1 MADGRRRESEL
12 MVVGWWLLAEDE
24 PAQSQCGGKRAGMKL
39 VTFVEG
45 GKDARVGL
53 AVDGGIVDLGA
64 EGFKDAI
71 AFMSAAESVQTEMAK
86 KKPSLGLDKVK
97 LLAPVPAPPR
107 IFGIG
112 VNYAEHAKE
121 TGHDTQKVPTVFLV
135 LSSAVVGPDA
145 DVILPKTS
153 AKVDYEAELAV
164 VIGKAGY
171 QIPASKAMEHVFGYT
186 CMNDVSARDVQTATT
201 QWSLGKSFPTFAPMG
216 PWVVSKDEIADP
228 HALGISLTIGEEKL
242 QDSNTSMLIFRIPAL
257 IEYISGITPL
267 QVGDVISTGT
277 PAGVGMGRTP
287 QRWLKAGE
295 EMVVHIDGIGE
306 LRNRLMAER

>member
-1 MADGRRRESEL
+1 
-12 MVVGWWLLAEDE
+12 
-24 PAQSQCGGKRAGMKL
+24 MKL

-45 GKDARVGL
+45 GSTRPGL
-53 AVDGGIVDLGA
+53 VVEGGIVDLGA
-64 EGFKDAI
+64 EGFKDTI
-71 AFMSAAESVQTEMAK
+71 AFIGAAESVQAELAK
-86 KKPSLGLDKVK
+86 KKPSVSLKDAK

-112 VNYAEHAKE
+112 INYAEHAKE
-121 TGHDTQKVPTVFLV
+121 MGSETQKVPTVFTV
-135 LSSAVVGPDA
+135 MSSAVVGPDA
-145 DVILPKTS
+145 EVILPKAS
-153 AKVDYEAELAV
+153 SMVDYEAELAV

-171 QIPASKAMEHVFGYT
+171 QIPASQAMEYVFGYSI
-186 CMNDVSARDVQTATT
+186 MNDVSARDVQRATT

-216 PWVVSKDEIADP
+216 PWVVTKDEIADP
-228 HALGISLTIGEEKL
+228 HALGISLAIGPDKL

-267 QVGDVISTGT
+267 EVGDVISTGT

-287 QRWLKAGE
+287 PRWLKAGE

-306 LRNRLMAER
+306 LRNRLVAER

>member
-1 MADGRRRESEL
+1 
-12 MVVGWWLLAEDE
+12 
-24 PAQSQCGGKRAGMKL
+24 MKL
-39 VTFVEG
+39 VTFVQAGSE
-45 GKDARVGL
+45 ARPGL
-53 AVDGGIVDLGA
+53 EVDGGIVDLAA

-71 AFMSAAESVQTEMAK
+71 AFIGAQESVQADLAK
-86 KKPSLGLDKVK
+86 KEPTIPLAQTK

-121 TGHDTQKVPTVFLV
+121 SGHDTQKVPTVFPV
-135 LSSAVVGPDA
+135 MSSAVVGPGHE
-145 DVILPKTS
+145 VIIPKAS
-153 AKVDYEAELAV
+153 SMVDYEAELAV
-164 VIGKAGY
+164 VIGKPGY
-171 QIPASKAMEHVFGYT
+171 QIPAAKAMEHVFGYT
-186 CMNDVSARDVQTATT
+186 IMNDVSARDVQRATT

-216 PWVVSKDEIADP
+216 PWVVTKDELKDP
-228 HALGISLTIGEEKL
+228 HVLGISLTIGGEKL
-242 QDSNTSMLIFRIPAL
+242 QDSNTSLLIFKIPAL

-295 EMVVHIDGIGE
+295 EMVIHIDGIGE
-306 LRNRLMAER
+306 LRNRLVAEK

>member
-1 MADGRRRESEL
+1 
-12 MVVGWWLLAEDE
+12 
-24 PAQSQCGGKRAGMKL
+24 MKL
-39 VTFVEG
+39 VTFEEG
-45 GKDARVGL
+45 GENKGAARPGL
-53 AVDGGIVDLGA
+53 VVAGGIIDLGA

-71 AFMSAAESVQTEMAK
+71 AFMAAADSVQADLAK
-86 KKPSLGLDKVK
+86 KKPTLVLDKVK

-121 TGHDTQKVPTVFLV
+121 TGHDTQKVPTVFPV
-135 LSSAVVGPDA
+135 MSSAIAGPDA
-145 DVILPKTS
+145 DVILPKAS

-171 QIPASKAMEHVFGYT
+171 QISAAGAMEHVFGYT

-216 PWVVSKDEIADP
+216 PWIVSKDEIPDP
-228 HALGISLTIGEEKL
+228 HALRIGLTIGGEKL
-242 QDSNTSMLIFRIPAL
+242 QDSNTSNLIFKIPAL

-306 LRNRLMAER
+306 LKNRLVAEK